1 MTVTVRFF
9 AFLRD
14 VTGAEACRLSIVRGA
29 SGLTVRQQLIER
41 YPGLDGLTS
50 CCHLAVNCE
59 YRPWA
64 APVADGDELAL
75 IPPVSGG

>member
-1 MTVTVRFF
+1 MTVTVKFF

-14 VTGAEACRLSIVRGA
+14 VTGAETCRLSVTPGA
-29 SGLTVRQQLIER
+29 SGLAVRQQLIDR
-41 YPGLDGLTS
+41 YPGLGGLTS
-50 CCHLAVNCE
+50 CCRLAVNCE
-59 YRPWA
+59 YQPWT